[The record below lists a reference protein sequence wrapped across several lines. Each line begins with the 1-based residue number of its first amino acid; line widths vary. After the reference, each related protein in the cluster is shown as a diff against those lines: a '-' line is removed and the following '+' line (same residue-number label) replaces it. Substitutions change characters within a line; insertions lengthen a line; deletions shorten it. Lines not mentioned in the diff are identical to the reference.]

1 MFIDWPRHCL
11 HERLGDLNLC
21 WPVTGT
27 DLWYSVI
34 IQVRG
39 GGAQRFKQKKCFSF
53 NIFKCCERKSVADGL
68 SSGVG
73 SPDLMGLTVWNISV
87 THKLVTAGVSLS

>member
-11 HERLGDLNLC
+11 HERSGNLNLW

-34 IQVRG
+34 IQVQSG
-39 GGAQRFKQKKCFSF
+39 GGGGGGGETK
-53 NIFKCCERKSVADGL
+53 I
-68 SSGVG
+68 
-73 SPDLMGLTVWNISV
+73 
-87 THKLVTAGVSLS
+87 